1 MANHRNVAGAQRQG
15 HCYRS
20 WYEVPCDTRHC
31 LREGGN
37 GARFR
42 VHRSREKSK
51 RDNFNH
57 LALAAF
63 PRTFQNVQSSHLA
76 VEYLRH
82 RFDTRHDLDRSRGR
96 MKLSDGVGNPAI
108 RRPNLRTPLACVF
121 NLRLLSL
128 PPRSGCTC
136 AHTLRASFPC
146 ADLMV
151 AVFLNF
157 GSYFGSCSQILQVT
171 VSLALFF
178 KKY

>member
-1 MANHRNVAGAQRQG
+1 MLFSGIPPSG
-15 HCYRS
+15 DWS
-20 WYEVPCDTRHC
+20 KLIFEVPMDLLKLYRHC
-31 LREGGN
+31 SFFFRWL
-37 GARFR
+37 FR

-51 RDNFNH
+51 RANFNH

-146 ADLMV
+146 ADLVV

-157 GSYFGSCSQILQVT
+157 GSYFGS
-171 VSLALFF
+171 
-178 KKY
+178 